1 MKKDGIDDGL
11 TVLYGRNPVM
21 DALLSGSVPIEK
33 VFLQKGSSGGTFGGV
48 HRAANDANVPI
59 QFVPKAKLD
68 RLVGPVNHQGVAATT
83 SAIAYADVYD
93 VLQTLPLDRDEL
105 ARLNPRLVY
114 VDRVTDPH
122 NLGAIIR
129 SALAFNAT
137 AVLIPSVDSAPLN
150 SIVVKSSAGAA
161 LRIPVCRIGN
171 AINFFEELKERG
183 FWIVG
188 TDGNAT
194 DRPDSIDWAR
204 PIVLVLGS
212 EGEGIR
218 SSLTDKCD
226 YTVSIPIDAAM
237 DSLNVSVAAGIL
249 LYESASRRHVKAV
262 G

>member
-1 MKKDGIDDGL
+1 MDDGL

-59 QFVPKAKLD
+59 QFVPKAKID

-83 SAIAYADVYD
+83 AAIAYTDVYD
-93 VLQTLPLDRDEL
+93 ILKTFPADRTEL
-105 ARLNPRLVY
+105 ARLNPRLVF

-129 SALAFNAT
+129 SALAFDAA
-137 AVLIPSVDSAPLN
+137 AVLVPSIDSAPLN
-150 SIVVKSSAGAA
+150 SVVVKSSAGAA
-161 LRIPVCRIGN
+161 LRMPVCRIGN
-171 AINFFEELKERG
+171 AVNFFDELKERG
-183 FWIVG
+183 FWLVG
-188 TDGNAT
+188 ADGEAT
-194 DRPDSIDWAR
+194 ESPDTIDWAR

-212 EGEGIR
+212 EGDGIR
-218 SSLTDKCD
+218 SSLTGKCD
-226 YTVSIPIDAAM
+226 HTVAIPIEAGM

-249 LYESASRRHVKAV
+249 LYEAATKRHSNPVK
-262 G
+262 